1 MSDTARSCDDRIDT
15 IQRALAMEIDRR
27 TRTRPRLETEIA
39 GLVLIRGNSPTE
51 PLSYTMDSSICLI
64 AQGRKRIFLGEESYI
79 YDDRH
84 FLITSV
90 DLPVVAQILEAS
102 EEKPYLGLTLELDKK
117 TIAQLIMEVDSKHAN
132 SRRQDRGM
140 EISEATPNMLEAF
153 LRLVNLLKS
162 PEDLPVLGPM
172 VKREIFYRL
181 LTGEQGPK
189 LRRIVTAGSHSHSIA
204 NTIEWLRRNFADQI
218 KMDEL
223 ASRSGMSQSTFHH
236 HFRSVTAMSPLQFQK
251 RLRLNEARRLMLTE
265 RLDAAT
271 AAFQVGYESP
281 SQFSREYKRLF
292 GAPPAQDV
300 KNMIRI

>member
-79 YDDRH
+79 YDDRY

-90 DLPVVAQILEAS
+90 DLPVVAQVLEA
-102 EEKPYLGLTLELDKK
+102 
-117 TIAQLIMEVDSKHAN
+117 
-132 SRRQDRGM
+132 
-140 EISEATPNMLEAF
+140 SEATPNMLEAF

-162 PEDLPVLGPM
+162 PEDLPVLGLM
-172 VKREIFYRL
+172 IKREIFYRL
-181 LTGEQGPK
+181 LVGEQGPK
-189 LRRIVTAGSHSHSIA
+189 LRRIVTAGNHSHSIA
-204 NTIEWLRRNFADQI
+204 STIEWLRRNFADQI

-292 GAPPAQDV
+292 GTPPAQDV
-300 KNMIRI
+300 KNMIGI